1 MSKAAFAELSE
12 HFANSARKQKFTR
25 QSWNALFNVLASISA
40 AAPIQAD
47 QSAVKAVIDLCQQLL
62 DKIAESREIER
73 KDYQHWIGEYE
84 RTRNEVTEKL
94 N

>member
-73 KDYQHWIGEYE
+73 KDYQHWVGEYE
-84 RTRNEVTEKL
+84 RTKGEVTEKL